1 MLCIIIENILLNY
14 HCHSCLCYGELHIFT
29 SILICCFSSLF
40 SHILSIDYFF
50 LTFFAVSVSCVWL
63 HIHRTCRSWS
73 ASLVAIFFTREFD
86 LSVYVIARCNLR
98 SVWFASL
105 TIFAER
111 RRFIL
116 ELKIM
121 MMWLVKLRL
130 SYRRFSRGKNRILG
144 NFVYFSVRRWSDCL
158 VWTKVIHNE
167 CNKFLSM
174 PQTMFYFSIHV
185 C

>member
-1 MLCIIIENILLNY
+1 MLKNIASVDTEHKHSYTYIQKIRRRYFTQLSCAYIYMLCIIIENILLNY

-29 SILICCFSSLF
+29 SILICCFRLF
-40 SHILSIDYFF
+40 SLIFYRLIIF

-86 LSVYVIARCNLR
+86 LSVYVIARCNLT

-105 TIFAER
+105 TIFAEG

-116 ELKIM
+116 ELQKYDDVTYEITFE
-121 MMWLVKLRL
+121 LPQV
-130 SYRRFSRGKNRILG
+130 SRGKPHFRK
-144 NFVYFSVRRWSDCL
+144 FVLF
-158 VWTKVIHNE
+158 
-167 CNKFLSM
+167 
-174 PQTMFYFSIHV
+174 
-185 C
+185 